1 MMNVS
6 MKGWIN
12 ERKIFKVCLN
22 EWGTNEWMNEQM
34 NKWMN
39 EQMNEWMNECMYE
52 WIRNEWMSKEMKKDL
67 TKDAWISEK
76 MNEWRM
82 KNKWRKDAE

>member
-52 WIRNEWMSKEMKKDL
+52 WIRNEWMMVVWGNEWSINEGWK
-67 TKDAWISEK
+67 I
-76 MNEWRM
+76 NEWRI
-82 KNKWRKDAE
+82 NE